1 MLRVVP
7 VLFAAAAAT
16 LRIVVMLLA
25 LSLGG
30 LSSPTRE
37 AAAQDACA
45 ARCKGDS
52 ACLNKCAQS
61 RKKRPQARQ
70 GNAGPKPSS
79 STASLPKLI
88 VSAEVT
94 ISTRRTKAGAAA
106 VAIRPGTAVCDE
118 TAAIWAMPVR
128 RGPRNDD
135 QATTFACRQ
144 RSIHVRQAIAAK
156 RNHRRRGSDARH
168 VEPAVCQVPRDR
180 PS

>member
-30 LSSPTRE
+30 LPSPTRE

-61 RKKRPQARQ
+61 RKNRPQARQ

-79 STASLPKLI
+79 ST
-88 VSAEVT
+88 
-94 ISTRRTKAGAAA
+94 
-106 VAIRPGTAVCDE
+106 
-118 TAAIWAMPVR
+118 
-128 RGPRNDD
+128 
-135 QATTFACRQ
+135 
-144 RSIHVRQAIAAK
+144 
-156 RNHRRRGSDARH
+156 GSDPTK
-168 VEPAVCQVPRDR
+168 EDWK
-180 PS
+180 SSIFDSTNKGGGGGGGY

>member
-7 VLFAAAAAT
+7 VLLAAAAAT

-30 LSSPTRE
+30 LLSPTRE

-45 ARCKGDS
+45 ARCKGNT

-61 RKKRPQARQ
+61 RKNRPQARQ

-79 STASLPKLI
+79 STA
-88 VSAEVT
+88 T
-94 ISTRRTKAGAAA
+94 IQLKRTGNLVFSTRRTKAGAAA
-106 VAIRPGTAVCDE
+106 VATRPGTAVCDE

-156 RNHRRRGSDARH
+156 RNHRRRGINARH
-168 VEPAVCQVPRDR
+168 MEPAVCQVPRDR